1 MAWLLLGAGLLALA
15 LLAAR
20 AFTAADP
27 RRLARALRWTGA
39 GLLGLLALLC
49 LVAGRLLLALP
60 LAAAALLLLGRPLPF
75 LGGLSGRAGGFPGPG
90 SGAGGARAGGQ
101 VSEVETG
108 WLRMRLDHDS
118 GEIAGEVLQGR
129 FAGRALDDLA
139 PAELVELWRA
149 IGTDDPQSARLV
161 ETYLDRH
168 HGPDWR
174 AAEAEPDAGES
185 AQSGGGGGA
194 QASMTRAEAYEV
206 LGLSPGA
213 GPEEIQDAYR
223 RLMRNVHPDQG
234 GSTWLAARINA
245 ARDVLLG
252 PTRRN

>member
-1 MAWLLLGAGLLALA
+1 MAWFLLGAGLLALA

-20 AFTAADP
+20 ALIATDP
-27 RRLARALRWTGA
+27 RRLARLVRFGGA

-49 LVAGRLLLALP
+49 LVAGRLPLVLP
-60 LAAAALLLLGRPLPF
+60 LLMGALLLLGRPLPF
-75 LGGLSGRAGGFPGPG
+75 GLGGRRRGFPGMAG
-90 SGAGGARAGGQ
+90 RTGGARTGGQ
-101 VSEVETG
+101 VSEIETA

-118 GEIAGEVLQGR
+118 GAIAGEVLQGR
-129 FAGRALDDLA
+129 FAGRRLGDLA
-139 PAELVELWRA
+139 LAELVALWRE
-149 IGTDDPQSARLV
+149 IGADDPQSARLV

-174 AAEAEPDAGES
+174 AAAGAAGE
-185 AQSGGGGGA
+185 AGTQSGGGA
-194 QASMTRAEAYEV
+194 QAPMTRAEAYEV

-223 RLMRNVHPDQG
+223 RLMRHVHPDQG

-245 ARDVLLG
+245 ARDLLLG
-252 PTRRN
+252 GPGRR